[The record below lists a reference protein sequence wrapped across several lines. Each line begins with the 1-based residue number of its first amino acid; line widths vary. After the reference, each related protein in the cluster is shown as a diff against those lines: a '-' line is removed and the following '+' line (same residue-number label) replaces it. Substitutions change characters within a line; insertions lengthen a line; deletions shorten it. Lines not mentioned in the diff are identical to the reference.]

1 MQSCDPDIV
10 GNPQTDSKAGCADV
24 ENDDDDHLD
33 DENAKALITSGTV
46 PALTIS
52 ARTDFGFCVFF
63 LEKKIG
69 LH

>member
-1 MQSCDPDIV
+1 M
-10 GNPQTDSKAGCADV
+10 
-24 ENDDDDHLD
+24 ENDDDDHLY

-63 LEKKIG
+63 LEKKG